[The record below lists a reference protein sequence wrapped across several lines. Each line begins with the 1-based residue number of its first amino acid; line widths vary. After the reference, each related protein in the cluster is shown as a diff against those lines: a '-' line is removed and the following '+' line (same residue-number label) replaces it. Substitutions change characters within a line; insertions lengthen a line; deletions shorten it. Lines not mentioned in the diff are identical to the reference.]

1 MTEIWTELRTTTH
14 SGVHDN
20 LQSFFFFLRERE
32 RVSDGLD
39 RQREA
44 HVNIYSLSE

>member
-20 LQSFFFFLRERE
+20 LQSFFFFERE
-32 RVSDGLD
+32 SDGLD
-39 RQREA
+39 WQREV